1 MPLLYT
7 SHIRIVTLLMQE
19 KSEETISDTSTAY
32 VSDDILVY
40 MMYYE
45 RNIKNRLML
54 VALTQTR
61 KNLVIKFVPMY
72 GVYYYMLSYYCV
84 VVNLMIV
91 LFSSRKKMKV
101 LTRILIW

>member
-1 MPLLYT
+1 
-7 SHIRIVTLLMQE
+7 
-19 KSEETISDTSTAY
+19 
-32 VSDDILVY
+32 
-40 MMYYE
+40 
-45 RNIKNRLML
+45 ML

-72 GVYYYMLSYYCV
+72 GVYYYMLAYYCV